1 MIKWRL
7 NRSISRIDY
16 GTTPFQV
23 TKQKCKLWKGSL
35 VRGSGN
41 GSELMHYH
49 YSVCPKFLKTLSFL
63 SGICSPRI
71 WQVNKFWWPSAF
83 SSACQKKQTCH
94 ISFFLVLPDYHS
106 SFPKTADF
114 IKIFKHAAAAPVV
127 DKLLSLKR
135 LQA

>member
-94 ISFFLVLPDYHS
+94 ISFFLVLPDCIIHLS
-106 SFPKTADF
+106 RRQQILLKSLSMPQ
-114 IKIFKHAAAAPVV
+114 
-127 DKLLSLKR
+127 LRLSLINCYH
-135 LQA
+135 